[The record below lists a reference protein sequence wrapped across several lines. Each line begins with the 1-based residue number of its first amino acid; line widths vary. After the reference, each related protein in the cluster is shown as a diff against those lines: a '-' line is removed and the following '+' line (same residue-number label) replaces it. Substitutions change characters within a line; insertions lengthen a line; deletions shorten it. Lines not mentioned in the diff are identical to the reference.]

1 MRIWTGRVAVIAL
14 ALALALLVSGRTA
27 SADEGWVIKSFKS
40 NIQIQANAT
49 ISVSEDI
56 TVDFGSLQ
64 KHGIFRTIP
73 VQYRYNDTE
82 DRYYNI
88 DVSSVTDGQKPIP
101 FDASVDNFDEV
112 IKIGDPDRLVTGVNR
127 YVIDYTVEGA
137 MNTFDDRD
145 ELFWNVDGDRW
156 PVPKQAVTATVSWPS
171 GPAKELACF
180 EGPNGS
186 TETCTSDS
194 TAGQATL
201 TARRP
206 LASNEEMSVA
216 ISLDPTIVDV
226 PPPMLTAKAREF
238 PQDAFDINPVTLLL
252 ALLIAAAGL
261 AAVGWNWWRHGRD
274 RAYLTRYYETPSVNT
289 PEEPEPLFKHEPVVV
304 EFGPPQNM
312 KPAQLGLILDEHA
325 DAKDVTASIV
335 DLAVRGYLTITDKP
349 GFLGSHDWLLT
360 KKDGDYNALLPYE
373 RTLHDGL
380 FEGRSEVKVSE
391 LRGKF
396 QSTLQSVERQ
406 VVSDAMSRR
415 LFTTNP
421 NLARGGW
428 GCLGVGVLLLGG
440 VATYF
445 LGIALGWGLV
455 GLAVA
460 LVGGALIVTAMN
472 MSQRTAA
479 GRELLLKTLGFRLYM
494 DTAEK
499 YRQQFAEKAEI
510 FTQLL
515 PYAIVFGVVSKWAKA
530 FEGIDTSK
538 ANSSWYV
545 GNAPFQAAL
554 LSSSLESMNSSLA
567 HAISASPPSS
577 GSSSGFGGGGFS
589 GGGGGGGGGG
599 SW

>member
-1 MRIWTGRVAVIAL
+1 MRIWAGRVAVAAVAL
-14 ALALALLVSGRTA
+14 ALALAVSGRTA

-40 NIQIQANAT
+40 T
-49 ISVSEDI
+49 IEIHPDSTIAVSEDI
-56 TVDFGSLQ
+56 TADFGGLQ

-73 VQYRYNDTE
+73 IQYRYNDTE
-82 DRYYNI
+82 DRVYNL
-88 DVSSVTDGQKPIP
+88 VVTSVTDGERPLQ
-101 FDASVDNFDEV
+101 FDAYVDNFDEV
-112 IKIGDPDRLVTGVNR
+112 IKIGDADRTVTGINR
-127 YVIDYTVEGA
+127 YVISYTVHGA
-137 MNTFDDRD
+137 MNSFADHD

-156 PVPKQAVTATVSWPS
+156 GVPKESVTASVTT
-171 GPAKELACF
+171 PAGAWTELACYQ
-180 EGPNGS
+180 GPTGS
-186 TETCTSDS
+186 REAC
-194 TAGQATL
+194 
-201 TARRP
+201 TARALNNFISFSATRP
-206 LASNEEMSVA
+206 LASGEQMSIAV
-216 ISLDPTIVDV
+216 SLVKGAVDV

-238 PQDAFDINPVTLLL
+238 PQDAFDVNPLTVGL
-252 ALLIAAAGL
+252 ALLVAIAGIG
-261 AAVGWNWWRHGRD
+261 AVAWNWWRHGRD
-274 RAYLTRYYETPSVNT
+274 RAYLTRYYEAPAGT
-289 PEEPEPLFKHEPVVV
+289 PEEPEPLFKHEPLVV

-325 DAKDVTASIV
+325 DPKDVTASIV
-335 DLAVRGYLTITDKP
+335 DLAVRGYLTITDQP

-360 KKDGDYNALLPYE
+360 KKQADENALLPYE
-373 RTLHDGL
+373 HTLLNGL
-380 FEGRSEVKVSE
+380 FAGRNEVKVSE
-391 LRGKF
+391 LKGKF
-396 QSTLQSVERQ
+396 HSTLQSVESQ

-415 LFTTNP
+415 LFTANP
-421 NLARGGW
+421 NVARGGW

-455 GLAVA
+455 GLAVV
-460 LVGGALIVTAMN
+460 LVGGVLVATAMN
-472 MSQRTAA
+472 MSQRSAA

-530 FEGIDTSK
+530 FEGIDTSQ

-554 LSSSLESMNSSLA
+554 LSSSLQSMNDSISRS
-567 HAISASPPSS
+567 ISASPPSS